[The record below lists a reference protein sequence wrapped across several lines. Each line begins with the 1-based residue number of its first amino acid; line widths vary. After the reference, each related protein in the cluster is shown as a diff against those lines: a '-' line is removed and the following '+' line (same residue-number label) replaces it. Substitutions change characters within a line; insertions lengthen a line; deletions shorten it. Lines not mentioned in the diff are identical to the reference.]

1 MSQINLM
8 IYPQVIHNFY
18 KNVDKFKNKNY
29 LQLMDKSLKYPRKD
43 PSQNQSELFLEN
55 KETLNLNDLDSES
68 LKSPTSDHQDVKAI
82 WNQCLEIIRDNVNP
96 LSFKTWF
103 EPIVPLK
110 IEGKQITIQVPSQ
123 FFYEWLEEHYYSL
136 IKKTLT
142 KVLGEGAKLVY
153 SVVMENSSTD
163 ETKTTINLPSSP
175 KPIPKPSYQ
184 VQIKSSYE
192 SQPFESN
199 LNPRYTFDNFVKG
212 DCNQLARAAALAVA
226 NNPGG
231 TSFNPL
237 VIYGGVGLGKT
248 HLIQAI
254 GNYVLA
260 NKKATRVYYVSSEKF
275 TIDFVEAIQKDRV
288 SDFSNF
294 YRSIDVLI
302 VDDIQFFAGKEKTQ
316 DNFFHTFNALHQ
328 ARKQIVLSCD
338 RPPKELKGLD
348 DRLISRFQWG
358 LIADIQP
365 PDLETRIA
373 ILKKKAEDS
382 GVELPQ
388 EVIEY
393 IAVHITSNIRELE
406 GCLISLLA
414 KSSLENRKIDIELA
428 KEVVKTIVKDTSVKV
443 SIEEIQRIVCEHFEI
458 PPDMLKA
465 KTRKQEVVTARQIA
479 MYLCKE
485 LTDSS
490 LKTIGLHF
498 GGRDHST
505 VIHACQSVEEEM
517 KKSEKFR
524 NLIESLR
531 RKIEFNSK

>member
-1 MSQINLM
+1 MNENL
-8 IYPQVIHNFY
+8 
-18 KNVDKFKNKNY
+18 DKEVF
-29 LQLMDKSLKYPRKD
+29 
-43 PSQNQSELFLEN
+43 N
-55 KETLNLNDLDSES
+55 KESIGPSE
-68 LKSPTSDHQDVKAI
+68 KEPVDVKAI
-82 WNQCLEIIRDNVNP
+82 WNECLSIIKDNINP

-110 IEGKQITIQVPSQ
+110 IEGKQLTIQVPSQ
-123 FFYEWLEEHYYSL
+123 FFYEWLEEHYYGL
-136 IKKTLT
+136 LKKTLT

-153 SVVMENSSTD
+153 SVVMENSSSD
-163 ETKTTINLPSSP
+163 EVKATMNLPPAP
-175 KPIPKPSYQ
+175 KPASKPTYPIQVKNSYDF
-184 VQIKSSYE
+184 
-192 SQPFESN
+192 QPFDSN
-199 LNPRYTFDNFVKG
+199 LNPKYTFDNFVKG

-260 NKKATRVYYVSSEKF
+260 NKKASRVYYVSSEKF
-275 TIDFVEAIQKDRV
+275 TIDFVEAIQKDKV
-288 SDFSNF
+288 NDFSNF
-294 YRSIDVLI
+294 YRSVDVLI

-328 ARKQIVLSCD
+328 ARKQIILSCD

-428 KEVVKTIVKDTSVKV
+428 KEVVKAIVKDTTVKV
-443 SIEEIQRIVCEHFEI
+443 SIEEIQRVVCEHFQI

-465 KTRKQEVVTARQIA
+465 KIRKQEIVTARQIA

-505 VIHACQSVEEEM
+505 VIHACQSVEEDM
-517 KKSEKFR
+517 RRSEKFR
-524 NLIESLR
+524 NLVESLR

>member
-1 MSQINLM
+1 MPEEVKKTSEDEL
-8 IYPQVIHNFY
+8 
-18 KNVDKFKNKNY
+18 
-29 LQLMDKSLKYPRKD
+29 LLKD
-43 PSQNQSELFLEN
+43 A
-55 KETLNLNDLDSES
+55 
-68 LKSPTSDHQDVKAI
+68 KAV
-82 WNQCLEIIRDNVNP
+82 WNECLSIIRDNVNP

-110 IEGKQITIQVPSQ
+110 IKGKQLTIQVPSQ
-123 FFYEWLEEHYYSL
+123 FFYEWLEEHYYGL
-136 IKKTLT
+136 IKKALT
-142 KVLGEGAKLVY
+142 KVIGEGANLVY
-153 SVVMENSSTD
+153 SVVVENLSED
-163 ETKTTINLPSSP
+163 EKVTINLPP
-175 KPIPKPSYQ
+175 APKPSSPSETSREKPVYPIQ
-184 VQIKSSYE
+184 VKSSYE
-192 SQPFESN
+192 SQPFDSN
-199 LNPRYTFDNFVKG
+199 LNPRYTFDNFVKS

-288 SDFSNF
+288 NDFSNF
-294 YRSIDVLI
+294 YRSVDVLI

-373 ILKKKAEDS
+373 ILKKKAEDA

-393 IAVHITSNIRELE
+393 IAAHITSNIRELE

-428 KEVVKTIVKDTSVKV
+428 KEVIRTIVKDTSIKV
-443 SIEEIQRIVCEHFEI
+443 SIEEIQRIVCEHFGI

-465 KTRKQEVVTARQIA
+465 KIRKQEIVMARQIA

-485 LTDSS
+485 LTDLS

-505 VIHACQSVEEEM
+505 VIHACQSVEEDM
-517 KKSEKFR
+517 QKNEKFR
-524 NLIESLR
+524 NLVESLR